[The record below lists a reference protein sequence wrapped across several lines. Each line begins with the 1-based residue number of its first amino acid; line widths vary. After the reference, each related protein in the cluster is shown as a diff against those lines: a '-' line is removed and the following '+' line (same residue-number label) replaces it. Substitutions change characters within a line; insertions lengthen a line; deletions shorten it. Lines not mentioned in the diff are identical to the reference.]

1 MIKKFIILL
10 LVSLTTSCGYEPI
23 YSKKNLFLYNNF
35 SISSLEY
42 SGDRTVNI
50 RIKNL
55 LTAYTNIEKEQ
66 NFTIKLETESLKN
79 VLSKDSKGNP
89 LRYEI
94 QINNLIIVTRNKDGK
109 QINLVFN
116 NSYDYKNSG
125 DVSTLREKEREVKIN
140 FAEETAKKLILKLV
154 NFDEY

>member
-10 LVSLTTSCGYEPI
+10 LLSLTTGCGYEPI
-23 YSKKNLFLYNNF
+23 YSKKKLFLYNNF

-42 SGDRTVNI
+42 SGDRTVNV

-79 VLSKDSKGNP
+79 VLSKDSRGNP

-116 NSYDYKNSG
+116 NSYDYKNNG

-140 FAEETAKKLILKLV
+140 FAEETTKKLILKLV